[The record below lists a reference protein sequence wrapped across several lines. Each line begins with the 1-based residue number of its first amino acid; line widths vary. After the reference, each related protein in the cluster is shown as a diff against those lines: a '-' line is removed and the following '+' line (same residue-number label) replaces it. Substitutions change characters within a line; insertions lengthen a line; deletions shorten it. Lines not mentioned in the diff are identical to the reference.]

1 MNKKGVNLFHY
12 FLMLDSF
19 GVGINFYLEGY
30 KDYRSKLGGFI
41 TLIIY
46 IITIVCGIFFSKN
59 LFARDSPS
67 VSTTSANYPNPSKII
82 YPNDTFF
89 IFGITV
95 NSLPFINESIY
106 RPVGYIDTK
115 INGSEEL
122 LRQNISVDLCDR
134 VISEE
139 YEYYDV
145 IKHLNL
151 SNFYCI
157 DLNQSKNNDI
167 DNNEFYINEFWG
179 NEGFRMMQIKIYNC
193 SAVAENTSECADNDI
208 IKENLTSPIITYY
221 TLKNYIDTNNYKKPF
236 VRGLQETFYYV
247 SYKKFISATQ
257 YLKHVQIHS
266 DVGYLFSEEEIIE
279 GHTVDSM
286 IEFSETEQ
294 EDGKI
299 FTMSIQLTNKIDIY
313 SRTYNKLQD
322 LGAQIGAVYGAL
334 HMVLAI
340 IFQFYNNSKLF
351 CDIINNFFLIK
362 EDFTPIS
369 REKKAFVDLKRKFF
383 KDLNL
388 IISMQKTSFV
398 ATHNSRFN
406 FSSKMSKNLNLST
419 VTDLNDANKNEYN
432 EENLNTSENLR
443 KSRINFREKNK
454 IFLKSVL
461 TKKKE
466 EDKNKIQIDF
476 TYADRFLCL
485 YMINLCRKKVSRYSY
500 YNFFYKG
507 KDYIISALDI
517 TNYLKYN
524 TFMQTLFLINNKDTR
539 ELFEYVTTPILSSKY
554 IGPRFEVE
562 K

>member
-1 MNKKGVNLFHY
+1 MKKSKNLIHY
-12 FLMLDSF
+12 FLILDSF

-30 KDYRSKLGGFI
+30 KDYRSQLGGFI
-41 TLIIY
+41 TLVIY
-46 IITIVCGIFFSKN
+46 VITIICGIIFSKN
-59 LFARDSPS
+59 LLQRVNPS
-67 VSTTSANYPNPSKII
+67 VSTTSANYPNPEKIL
-82 YPNDTFF
+82 YPNNTFF
-89 IFGITV
+89 ILGITV
-95 NSLPFINESIY
+95 DSLPFINESIY
-106 RPVGYIDTK
+106 RPIAYINTK
-115 INGSEEL
+115 VNGSEEL
-122 LRQNISVDLCDR
+122 MRQNISVDLCDK
-134 VISEE
+134 VLNED
-139 YEYYDV
+139 YKYYDV

-157 DLNQSKNNDI
+157 DLNQNNKSGINND
-167 DNNEFYINEFWG
+167 ELYINEFWG
-179 NEGFRMMQIKIYNC
+179 NDGFRMLQIKIFNC
-193 SAVAENTSECADNDI
+193 SAVADDISQCADNDI
-208 IKENLTSPIITYY
+208 IKEKLSSPIISYY
-221 TLKNYIDTNNYKKPF
+221 TLKNYIDTNNYKNPF

-266 DVGYLFSEEEIIE
+266 DKGFLFSEEEIIAD
-279 GHTVDSM
+279 HTIDSL
-286 IEFSETEQ
+286 IEYSETDQ

-299 FTMSIQLTNKIDIY
+299 FTISIQLTNKIDIY
-313 SRTYNKLQD
+313 TRTYNKLQD
-322 LGAQIGAVYGAL
+322 LGAEIGAVYGAL

-362 EDFTPIS
+362 EDFTPLN
-369 REKKAFVDLKRKFF
+369 REKKSFVDLKRRFF

-388 IISMQKTSFV
+388 IISLRKSSFV
-398 ATHNSRFN
+398 TSHHSRFN
-406 FSSKMSKNLNLST
+406 NSSNLNKNINLST
-419 VTDLNDANKNEYN
+419 MSDLNTTNKNKFS
-432 EENLNTSENLR
+432 EEILKTTDNLKKE
-443 KSRINFREKNK
+443 KINFREKNK
-454 IFLKSVL
+454 IFLNRVL
-461 TKKKE
+461 TEKKE
-466 EDKNKIQIDF
+466 EDKHKIRIDF

-485 YMINLCRKKVSRYSY
+485 YLINLCRKKVNRYSY

-524 TFMQTLFLINNKDTR
+524 TFLQMLFLINNKETR

>member
-1 MNKKGVNLFHY
+1 MKKSKNLIHY
-12 FLMLDSF
+12 FLILDSF

-30 KDYRSKLGGFI
+30 KDYRSQLGGFI
-41 TLIIY
+41 TLVIY
-46 IITIVCGIFFSKN
+46 VITIICGIIFSKN
-59 LFARDSPS
+59 LLQRVNPS
-67 VSTTSANYPNPSKII
+67 VSTTSANYPNPEKIL
-82 YPNDTFF
+82 YPNNTFF
-89 IFGITV
+89 ILGITV
-95 NSLPFINESIY
+95 DSLPFINESIY
-106 RPVGYIDTK
+106 RPIAYINTK
-115 INGSEEL
+115 VNGSEEL
-122 LRQNISVDLCDR
+122 MRQNISVDLCDK
-134 VISEE
+134 VLNED
-139 YEYYDV
+139 YKYYDV

-157 DLNQSKNNDI
+157 DLNQNNKSSI
-167 DNNEFYINEFWG
+167 NNEELYINEFWG
-179 NEGFRMMQIKIYNC
+179 NDGFRMLQIKIFNC
-193 SAVAENTSECADNDI
+193 SAVADDISQCADNDV
-208 IKENLTSPIITYY
+208 IKEKLSSPIISYY
-221 TLKNYIDTNNYKKPF
+221 TLKNYIDTNNYKNPF

-266 DVGYLFSEEEIIE
+266 DKGFLFSEEEIIAD
-279 GHTVDSM
+279 HTIDSL
-286 IEFSETEQ
+286 IEYSETDQ

-299 FTMSIQLTNKIDIY
+299 FTISIQLTNKIDIY
-313 SRTYNKLQD
+313 TRTYNKLQD
-322 LGAQIGAVYGAL
+322 LGAEIGAVYGAL

-362 EDFTPIS
+362 EDFTPLN
-369 REKKAFVDLKRKFF
+369 REKKSFVDLKRRFF

-388 IISMQKTSFV
+388 IISLRKSSFV
-398 ATHNSRFN
+398 TSHHSRFN
-406 FSSKMSKNLNLST
+406 NSSNVNKNINLST
-419 VTDLNDANKNEYN
+419 MSDLNTTNKNKFS
-432 EENLNTSENLR
+432 EEILKTTDNLKKE
-443 KSRINFREKNK
+443 KINFREKNK
-454 IFLKSVL
+454 IFLNRVL
-461 TKKKE
+461 TEKKE
-466 EDKNKIQIDF
+466 EDKHKIRIDF

-485 YMINLCRKKVSRYSY
+485 YLINLCRKKVNRYSY

-524 TFMQTLFLINNKDTR
+524 TFLQMLFLINNKETR

>member
-1 MNKKGVNLFHY
+1 MKKSKNLIHY
-12 FLMLDSF
+12 FLILDSF

-30 KDYRSKLGGFI
+30 KDYRSQLGGFI
-41 TLIIY
+41 TLVIY
-46 IITIVCGIFFSKN
+46 VITIICGIIFSKN
-59 LFARDSPS
+59 LLQRVNPS
-67 VSTTSANYPNPSKII
+67 VSTTSANYPNPEKIL
-82 YPNDTFF
+82 YPNNTFF
-89 IFGITV
+89 ILGITV
-95 NSLPFINESIY
+95 DSLPFINESIY
-106 RPVGYIDTK
+106 RPIAYINTK
-115 INGSEEL
+115 VNGSEEL
-122 LRQNISVDLCDR
+122 MRQNISVDLCDK
-134 VISEE
+134 VLNED
-139 YEYYDV
+139 YKYYDV

-157 DLNQSKNNDI
+157 DLNQKNKSDI
-167 DNNEFYINEFWG
+167 NNEELYINEFWG
-179 NEGFRMMQIKIYNC
+179 NDGFRMLQIKIFNC
-193 SAVAENTSECADNDI
+193 SAVADDISQCADNDI
-208 IKENLTSPIITYY
+208 IKEKLSSPIISYY
-221 TLKNYIDTNNYKKPF
+221 TLKNYIDTNNYKNPF

-266 DVGYLFSEEEIIE
+266 DKGFLFSEEEIIAD
-279 GHTVDSM
+279 HTIDSL
-286 IEFSETEQ
+286 IEYSETDQ

-299 FTMSIQLTNKIDIY
+299 FTISIQLTNKIDIY
-313 SRTYNKLQD
+313 TRTYNKLQD
-322 LGAQIGAVYGAL
+322 LGAEIGAVYGAL

-362 EDFTPIS
+362 EDFTPLN
-369 REKKAFVDLKRKFF
+369 REKKSFVDLKRRFF

-388 IISMQKTSFV
+388 IISLRKSSFV
-398 ATHNSRFN
+398 TSHHSRFN
-406 FSSKMSKNLNLST
+406 NSSNLNKNINLST
-419 VTDLNDANKNEYN
+419 MSDLNTTNKNKFS
-432 EENLNTSENLR
+432 EEILKTTDNLKKE
-443 KSRINFREKNK
+443 KINFREKNK
-454 IFLKSVL
+454 IFLNRVL
-461 TKKKE
+461 TEKKE
-466 EDKNKIQIDF
+466 EDKHKIRIDF

-485 YMINLCRKKVSRYSY
+485 YLINLCRKKVNRYSY

-524 TFMQTLFLINNKDTR
+524 TFLQMLFLINNKETR

>member
-1 MNKKGVNLFHY
+1 MKKSKNLIHY
-12 FLMLDSF
+12 FLILDSF

-30 KDYRSKLGGFI
+30 KDYRSQLGGFI
-41 TLIIY
+41 TLVIY
-46 IITIVCGIFFSKN
+46 VITIICGIIFSKN
-59 LFARDSPS
+59 LLQRVNPS
-67 VSTTSANYPNPSKII
+67 VSTTSANYPNPEKIL
-82 YPNDTFF
+82 YPNNTFF
-89 IFGITV
+89 ILGITV
-95 NSLPFINESIY
+95 DSLPFINESIY
-106 RPVGYIDTK
+106 RPIAYINTK
-115 INGSEEL
+115 VNGSEEL
-122 LRQNISVDLCDR
+122 MRQNISVDLCDK
-134 VISEE
+134 VLNED
-139 YEYYDV
+139 YKYYDV

-157 DLNQSKNNDI
+157 DLNQNNKSGI
-167 DNNEFYINEFWG
+167 NNEELYINEFWG
-179 NEGFRMMQIKIYNC
+179 NDGFRMLQIKIFNC
-193 SAVAENTSECADNDI
+193 SAVADDISQCADNDI
-208 IKENLTSPIITYY
+208 IKEKLSSPIISYY
-221 TLKNYIDTNNYKKPF
+221 TLKNYIDTNNYKNPF

-266 DVGYLFSEEEIIE
+266 DKGFLFSEEEIIAD
-279 GHTVDSM
+279 HTIDSL
-286 IEFSETEQ
+286 IEYSETDQ

-299 FTMSIQLTNKIDIY
+299 FTISIQLTNKIDIY
-313 SRTYNKLQD
+313 TRTYNKLQD
-322 LGAQIGAVYGAL
+322 LGAEIGAVYGAL

-362 EDFTPIS
+362 EDFTPLN
-369 REKKAFVDLKRKFF
+369 REKKSFVDLKRRFF

-388 IISMQKTSFV
+388 IISLRKSSFV
-398 ATHNSRFN
+398 TSHHSRFN
-406 FSSKMSKNLNLST
+406 NSSNLNKNINLST
-419 VTDLNDANKNEYN
+419 MSDLNTTNKNKFS
-432 EENLNTSENLR
+432 EEILKTTDNLKKE
-443 KSRINFREKNK
+443 KINFREKNK
-454 IFLKSVL
+454 IFLNRVL
-461 TKKKE
+461 TEKKE
-466 EDKNKIQIDF
+466 EDKHKIRIDF

-485 YMINLCRKKVSRYSY
+485 YLINLCRKKVNRYSY

-524 TFMQTLFLINNKDTR
+524 TFLQMLFLINNKETR

>member
-1 MNKKGVNLFHY
+1 MKKSKNLIHY
-12 FLMLDSF
+12 FLILDSF

-30 KDYRSKLGGFI
+30 KDYRSQLGGFI
-41 TLIIY
+41 TLVIY
-46 IITIVCGIFFSKN
+46 VITIICGIIFSKN
-59 LFARDSPS
+59 LLQRVNPS
-67 VSTTSANYPNPSKII
+67 VSTTSANYPNPEKIL
-82 YPNDTFF
+82 YPNNTFF
-89 IFGITV
+89 ILGITV
-95 NSLPFINESIY
+95 DSLPFINESIY
-106 RPVGYIDTK
+106 RPIAYINTK
-115 INGSEEL
+115 VNGSEEL
-122 LRQNISVDLCDR
+122 MRQNISVDLCDK
-134 VISEE
+134 VLNED
-139 YEYYDV
+139 YKYYDV

-157 DLNQSKNNDI
+157 DLNQNNKSSINND
-167 DNNEFYINEFWG
+167 ELYINEFWG
-179 NEGFRMMQIKIYNC
+179 NDGFRMLQIKIFNC
-193 SAVAENTSECADNDI
+193 SAVADDISQCADNDI
-208 IKENLTSPIITYY
+208 IKEKLSSPIISYY
-221 TLKNYIDTNNYKKPF
+221 TLKNYIDTNNYKNPF

-266 DVGYLFSEEEIIE
+266 DKGFLFSEEEIIAD
-279 GHTVDSM
+279 HTIDSL
-286 IEFSETEQ
+286 IEYSETDQ

-299 FTMSIQLTNKIDIY
+299 FTISIQLTNKIDIY
-313 SRTYNKLQD
+313 TRTYNKLQD
-322 LGAQIGAVYGAL
+322 LGAEIGAVYGAL

-362 EDFTPIS
+362 EDFTPLN
-369 REKKAFVDLKRKFF
+369 REKKSFVDLKRRFF

-388 IISMQKTSFV
+388 IISLRKSSFV
-398 ATHNSRFN
+398 TSHHSRFN
-406 FSSKMSKNLNLST
+406 NSSNLNKNINLST
-419 VTDLNDANKNEYN
+419 MSDLNTTNKNKFS
-432 EENLNTSENLR
+432 EEILKTTDNLKKE
-443 KSRINFREKNK
+443 KINFREKNK
-454 IFLKSVL
+454 IFLNRVL
-461 TKKKE
+461 TEKKE
-466 EDKNKIQIDF
+466 EDKHKIRIDF

-485 YMINLCRKKVSRYSY
+485 YLINLCRKKVNRYSY

-524 TFMQTLFLINNKDTR
+524 TFLQMLFLINNKETR

>member
-1 MNKKGVNLFHY
+1 MKKSKNLIHY
-12 FLMLDSF
+12 FLILDSF

-30 KDYRSKLGGFI
+30 KDYRSQLGGFI
-41 TLIIY
+41 TLVIY
-46 IITIVCGIFFSKN
+46 VITIICGIIFSKN
-59 LFARDSPS
+59 LLQRVNPS
-67 VSTTSANYPNPSKII
+67 VSTTSANYPNPEKIL
-82 YPNDTFF
+82 YPNNTFF
-89 IFGITV
+89 ILGITV
-95 NSLPFINESIY
+95 DSLPFINESIY
-106 RPVGYIDTK
+106 RPIAYINTK
-115 INGSEEL
+115 VNGSEEL
-122 LRQNISVDLCDR
+122 MRQNISVDLCDK
-134 VISEE
+134 VLNED
-139 YEYYDV
+139 YKYYDA

-157 DLNQSKNNDI
+157 DLNQNNKSGINND
-167 DNNEFYINEFWG
+167 ELYINEFWG
-179 NEGFRMMQIKIYNC
+179 NDGFRMLQIKIFNC
-193 SAVAENTSECADNDI
+193 SAVADDISQCADKDI
-208 IKENLTSPIITYY
+208 IKEKLSSPIISYY
-221 TLKNYIDTNNYKKPF
+221 TLKNYIDTNNYKNPF

-266 DVGYLFSEEEIIE
+266 DKGFLFSEEEIIAD
-279 GHTVDSM
+279 HTIDSL
-286 IEFSETEQ
+286 IEYSETDQ

-299 FTMSIQLTNKIDIY
+299 FTISIQLTNKIDIY
-313 SRTYNKLQD
+313 TRTYNKLQD
-322 LGAQIGAVYGAL
+322 LGAEIGAVYGAL

-362 EDFTPIS
+362 EDFTPLN
-369 REKKAFVDLKRKFF
+369 REKKSFVDLKRRFF

-388 IISMQKTSFV
+388 IISLRKSSFV
-398 ATHNSRFN
+398 TSHHSRFN
-406 FSSKMSKNLNLST
+406 NSSNLNKNINLST
-419 VTDLNDANKNEYN
+419 MSDLNTTNKNKFS
-432 EENLNTSENLR
+432 EEILKTTDNLKKE
-443 KSRINFREKNK
+443 KINFREKNK
-454 IFLKSVL
+454 IFLNRVL
-461 TKKKE
+461 TEKKE
-466 EDKNKIQIDF
+466 EDKHKIRIDF

-485 YMINLCRKKVSRYSY
+485 YLINLCRKKVNRYSY

-524 TFMQTLFLINNKDTR
+524 TFLQMLFLINNKETR

>member
-1 MNKKGVNLFHY
+1 MKKSKNLIHY
-12 FLMLDSF
+12 FLILDSF

-30 KDYRSKLGGFI
+30 KDYRSQLGGFI
-41 TLIIY
+41 TLVIY
-46 IITIVCGIFFSKN
+46 VITIICGIIFSKN
-59 LFARDSPS
+59 LLQRVNPS
-67 VSTTSANYPNPSKII
+67 VSTTSANYPNPEKIL
-82 YPNDTFF
+82 YPNNTFF
-89 IFGITV
+89 ILGITV
-95 NSLPFINESIY
+95 DSLPFINESIY
-106 RPVGYIDTK
+106 RPIAYINTK
-115 INGSEEL
+115 VNGSEEL
-122 LRQNISVDLCDR
+122 MRQNISVDLCDK
-134 VISEE
+134 VLNED
-139 YEYYDV
+139 YKYYDV

-157 DLNQSKNNDI
+157 DLNQSNKSSI
-167 DNNEFYINEFWG
+167 NNEELYINEFWG
-179 NEGFRMMQIKIYNC
+179 NDGFRMLQIKIFNC
-193 SAVAENTSECADNDI
+193 SAVADDISQCADNDI
-208 IKENLTSPIITYY
+208 IKEKLSSPIISYY
-221 TLKNYIDTNNYKKPF
+221 TLKNYIDTNNYKNPF

-266 DVGYLFSEEEIIE
+266 DKGFLFSEEEIIAD
-279 GHTVDSM
+279 HTIDSL
-286 IEFSETEQ
+286 IEYSETDQ

-299 FTMSIQLTNKIDIY
+299 FTISIQLTNKIDIY
-313 SRTYNKLQD
+313 TRTYNKLQD
-322 LGAQIGAVYGAL
+322 LGAEIGAVYGAL

-362 EDFTPIS
+362 EDFTPLN
-369 REKKAFVDLKRKFF
+369 REKKSFVDLKRRFF

-388 IISMQKTSFV
+388 IISLRKSSFV
-398 ATHNSRFN
+398 TSHHSRFN
-406 FSSKMSKNLNLST
+406 NSSNLNKNINLST
-419 VTDLNDANKNEYN
+419 MSDLNTTNKNKFS
-432 EENLNTSENLR
+432 EEILKTTDNLKKE
-443 KSRINFREKNK
+443 KINFREKNK
-454 IFLKSVL
+454 IFLNRVL
-461 TKKKE
+461 TEKKE
-466 EDKNKIQIDF
+466 EDKHKIRIDF

-485 YMINLCRKKVSRYSY
+485 YLINLCRKKVNRYSY

-524 TFMQTLFLINNKDTR
+524 TFLQMLFLINNKETR

>member
-1 MNKKGVNLFHY
+1 MKKSKNLIHY
-12 FLMLDSF
+12 FLILDSF

-30 KDYRSKLGGFI
+30 KDYRSQLGGFI
-41 TLIIY
+41 TLVIY
-46 IITIVCGIFFSKN
+46 VITIICGIIFSKN
-59 LFARDSPS
+59 LLQRVNPS
-67 VSTTSANYPNPSKII
+67 VSTTSANYPNPEKIL
-82 YPNDTFF
+82 YPNNTFF
-89 IFGITV
+89 ILGITV
-95 NSLPFINESIY
+95 DSLPFINESIY
-106 RPVGYIDTK
+106 RPIAYINTK
-115 INGSEEL
+115 VNGSEEL
-122 LRQNISVDLCDR
+122 MRQNISVDLCDK
-134 VISEE
+134 VLNED
-139 YEYYDV
+139 YKYYNV

-157 DLNQSKNNDI
+157 DLNQNNKSGINND
-167 DNNEFYINEFWG
+167 ELYINEFWG
-179 NEGFRMMQIKIYNC
+179 NDGFRMLQIKIFNC
-193 SAVAENTSECADNDI
+193 SAVADDISQCADNDI
-208 IKENLTSPIITYY
+208 IKEKLSSPIISYY
-221 TLKNYIDTNNYKKPF
+221 TLKNYIDTNNYKNPF

-266 DVGYLFSEEEIIE
+266 DKGFLFSEEEIIAD
-279 GHTVDSM
+279 HTIDSL
-286 IEFSETEQ
+286 IEYSETDQ

-299 FTMSIQLTNKIDIY
+299 FTISIQLTNKIDIY
-313 SRTYNKLQD
+313 TRTYNKLQD
-322 LGAQIGAVYGAL
+322 LGAEIGAVYGAL

-362 EDFTPIS
+362 EDFTPLN
-369 REKKAFVDLKRKFF
+369 REKKSFVDLKRRFF

-388 IISMQKTSFV
+388 IISLRKSSFV
-398 ATHNSRFN
+398 TSHHSRFN
-406 FSSKMSKNLNLST
+406 NSSNMNKNINLST
-419 VTDLNDANKNEYN
+419 MSDLNTTNKNKFS
-432 EENLNTSENLR
+432 EEILKTTDNLKKE
-443 KSRINFREKNK
+443 KINFREKNK
-454 IFLKSVL
+454 IFLNRVL
-461 TKKKE
+461 TEKKE
-466 EDKNKIQIDF
+466 EDKHKIRIDF

-485 YMINLCRKKVSRYSY
+485 YLINLCRKKVNRYSY

-524 TFMQTLFLINNKDTR
+524 TFLQMLFLINNKETR

>member
-1 MNKKGVNLFHY
+1 MKKSKNLIHY
-12 FLMLDSF
+12 FLILDSF

-30 KDYRSKLGGFI
+30 KDYRSQLGGFI
-41 TLIIY
+41 TLVIY
-46 IITIVCGIFFSKN
+46 VITIICGIIFSKN
-59 LFARDSPS
+59 LLQRVNPS
-67 VSTTSANYPNPSKII
+67 VSTTSANYPNPEKIL
-82 YPNDTFF
+82 YPNNTFF
-89 IFGITV
+89 ILGITV
-95 NSLPFINESIY
+95 DSLPFINESIY
-106 RPVGYIDTK
+106 RPIAYINTK
-115 INGSEEL
+115 VNGSEEL
-122 LRQNISVDLCDR
+122 MRQNISVDLCDK
-134 VISEE
+134 VLNED
-139 YEYYDV
+139 YKYYDV

-157 DLNQSKNNDI
+157 DLNQSNKSSI
-167 DNNEFYINEFWG
+167 NNEELYINEFWG
-179 NEGFRMMQIKIYNC
+179 NDGFRMLQIKIFNC
-193 SAVAENTSECADNDI
+193 SAVADDISQCADNDV
-208 IKENLTSPIITYY
+208 IKEKLSSPIISYY
-221 TLKNYIDTNNYKKPF
+221 TLKNYIDTNNYKNPF

-266 DVGYLFSEEEIIE
+266 DKGFLFSEEEIIAD
-279 GHTVDSM
+279 HTIDSL
-286 IEFSETEQ
+286 IEYSETDQ

-299 FTMSIQLTNKIDIY
+299 FTISIQLTNKIDIY
-313 SRTYNKLQD
+313 TRTYNKLQD
-322 LGAQIGAVYGAL
+322 LGAEIGAVYGAL

-362 EDFTPIS
+362 EDFTPLN
-369 REKKAFVDLKRKFF
+369 REKKSFVDLKRRFF

-388 IISMQKTSFV
+388 IISLRKSSFV
-398 ATHNSRFN
+398 TSHHSRFN
-406 FSSKMSKNLNLST
+406 NSSNLNKNINLST
-419 VTDLNDANKNEYN
+419 MSDLNTTNKNKFS
-432 EENLNTSENLR
+432 EEILKTTDNLKKE
-443 KSRINFREKNK
+443 KINFREKNK
-454 IFLKSVL
+454 IFLNRVL
-461 TKKKE
+461 TEKKE
-466 EDKNKIQIDF
+466 EDKHKIRIDF

-485 YMINLCRKKVSRYSY
+485 YLINLCRKKVNRYSY

-524 TFMQTLFLINNKDTR
+524 TFLQMLFLINNKETR

>member
-1 MNKKGVNLFHY
+1 MKKSKNLIHY
-12 FLMLDSF
+12 FLILDSF

-30 KDYRSKLGGFI
+30 KDYRSQLGGFI
-41 TLIIY
+41 TLVIY
-46 IITIVCGIFFSKN
+46 VITIICGIIFSKN
-59 LFARDSPS
+59 LLQRVNPS
-67 VSTTSANYPNPSKII
+67 VSTTSANYPNPEKIL
-82 YPNDTFF
+82 YPNNTFF
-89 IFGITV
+89 ILGITV
-95 NSLPFINESIY
+95 DSLPFINESIY
-106 RPVGYIDTK
+106 RPIAYINTK
-115 INGSEEL
+115 VNGSEEL
-122 LRQNISVDLCDR
+122 MRQNISVDLCDK
-134 VISEE
+134 VLNED
-139 YEYYDV
+139 YKYYDV

-157 DLNQSKNNDI
+157 DLNQKNKSDI
-167 DNNEFYINEFWG
+167 NNVELYINEFWG
-179 NEGFRMMQIKIYNC
+179 NDGFRMLQIKIFNC
-193 SAVAENTSECADNDI
+193 SAVADDISQCADNDI
-208 IKENLTSPIITYY
+208 IKEKLSSPIISYY
-221 TLKNYIDTNNYKKPF
+221 TLKNYIDTNNYKNPF

-266 DVGYLFSEEEIIE
+266 DKGFLFSEEEIIAD
-279 GHTVDSM
+279 HTIDSL
-286 IEFSETEQ
+286 IEYSETDQ

-299 FTMSIQLTNKIDIY
+299 FTISIQLTNKIDIY
-313 SRTYNKLQD
+313 TRTYNKLQD
-322 LGAQIGAVYGAL
+322 LGAEIGAVYGAL

-362 EDFTPIS
+362 EDFTPLN
-369 REKKAFVDLKRKFF
+369 REKKSFVDLKRRFF

-388 IISMQKTSFV
+388 IISLRKSSFV
-398 ATHNSRFN
+398 TSHHSRFN
-406 FSSKMSKNLNLST
+406 NSSNLNKNINLST
-419 VTDLNDANKNEYN
+419 MSDLNTTNKNKFS
-432 EENLNTSENLR
+432 EEILKTTDNLKKE
-443 KSRINFREKNK
+443 KINFREKNK
-454 IFLKSVL
+454 IFLNRVL
-461 TKKKE
+461 TEKKE
-466 EDKNKIQIDF
+466 EDKHKIRIDF

-485 YMINLCRKKVSRYSY
+485 YLINLCRKKVNRYSY

-524 TFMQTLFLINNKDTR
+524 TFLQMLFLINNKETR

>member
-1 MNKKGVNLFHY
+1 MKKSKNLIHY
-12 FLMLDSF
+12 FLILDSF

-30 KDYRSKLGGFI
+30 KDYRSQLGGFI
-41 TLIIY
+41 TLVIY
-46 IITIVCGIFFSKN
+46 VITIICGIIFSKN
-59 LFARDSPS
+59 LLQRVNPS
-67 VSTTSANYPNPSKII
+67 VSTTSANYPNPEKIL
-82 YPNDTFF
+82 YPNNTFF
-89 IFGITV
+89 ILGITV
-95 NSLPFINESIY
+95 DSLPFINESIY
-106 RPVGYIDTK
+106 RPIAYINTK
-115 INGSEEL
+115 VNGSEEL
-122 LRQNISVDLCDR
+122 MRQNISVDLCDK
-134 VISEE
+134 VLNED
-139 YEYYDV
+139 YKYYDV

-157 DLNQSKNNDI
+157 DLNQNNKSSI
-167 DNNEFYINEFWG
+167 NNEELYINEFWG
-179 NEGFRMMQIKIYNC
+179 NDGFRMLQIKIFNC
-193 SAVAENTSECADNDI
+193 SAVADDISQCADNDV
-208 IKENLTSPIITYY
+208 IKEKLSSPIISYY
-221 TLKNYIDTNNYKKPF
+221 TLKNYIDTNNYKNPF

-266 DVGYLFSEEEIIE
+266 DKGFLFSEEEIIAD
-279 GHTVDSM
+279 HTIDSL
-286 IEFSETEQ
+286 IEYSETDQ

-299 FTMSIQLTNKIDIY
+299 FTISIQLTNKIDIY
-313 SRTYNKLQD
+313 TRTYNKLQD
-322 LGAQIGAVYGAL
+322 LGAEIGAVYGAL

-362 EDFTPIS
+362 EDFTPLN
-369 REKKAFVDLKRKFF
+369 REKKSFVDLKRRFF

-388 IISMQKTSFV
+388 IISLRKSSFV
-398 ATHNSRFN
+398 TSHHSRFN
-406 FSSKMSKNLNLST
+406 NSSNLNKNINLST
-419 VTDLNDANKNEYN
+419 MSDLNTTNKNKFS
-432 EENLNTSENLR
+432 EEILKTTDNLKKE
-443 KSRINFREKNK
+443 KINFREKNK
-454 IFLKSVL
+454 IFLNRVL
-461 TKKKE
+461 TEKKE
-466 EDKNKIQIDF
+466 EDKHKIRIDF

-485 YMINLCRKKVSRYSY
+485 YLINLCRKKVNRYSY

-524 TFMQTLFLINNKDTR
+524 TFLQMLFLINNKETR

>member
-1 MNKKGVNLFHY
+1 MKKSKNLIHY
-12 FLMLDSF
+12 FLILDSF

-30 KDYRSKLGGFI
+30 KDYRSQLGGFI
-41 TLIIY
+41 TLVIY
-46 IITIVCGIFFSKN
+46 VITIICGIIFSKN
-59 LFARDSPS
+59 LLQRVNPS
-67 VSTTSANYPNPSKII
+67 VSTTSANYPNPEKML
-82 YPNDTFF
+82 YPNNTFF
-89 IFGITV
+89 ILGITV
-95 NSLPFINESIY
+95 DSLPFINESIY
-106 RPVGYIDTK
+106 RPIAYINTK
-115 INGSEEL
+115 VNGSEEIM
-122 LRQNISVDLCDR
+122 RQNISVDLCDK
-134 VISEE
+134 VLNED
-139 YEYYDV
+139 YKYYDV

-157 DLNQSKNNDI
+157 DLNQNNKSSI
-167 DNNEFYINEFWG
+167 NNEELYINEFWG
-179 NEGFRMMQIKIYNC
+179 NDGFRMLQIKIFNC
-193 SAVAENTSECADNDI
+193 SAVADDISQCADNDI
-208 IKENLTSPIITYY
+208 IKEKLSSPIISYY
-221 TLKNYIDTNNYKKPF
+221 TLKNYIDTNNYKNPF

-266 DVGYLFSEEEIIE
+266 DKGFLFSEEEIIAD
-279 GHTVDSM
+279 HTIDSL
-286 IEFSETEQ
+286 IEYSETDQ

-299 FTMSIQLTNKIDIY
+299 FTISIQLTNKIDIY
-313 SRTYNKLQD
+313 TRTYNKLQD
-322 LGAQIGAVYGAL
+322 LGAEIGAVYGAL

-362 EDFTPIS
+362 EDFTPLN
-369 REKKAFVDLKRKFF
+369 REKKSFVDLKRRFF

-388 IISMQKTSFV
+388 IISLRKSSFV
-398 ATHNSRFN
+398 TSHHSRFN
-406 FSSKMSKNLNLST
+406 NSSNLNKNINLST
-419 VTDLNDANKNEYN
+419 MSDLNTTNKNKFS
-432 EENLNTSENLR
+432 EEILKTTDNLKKE
-443 KSRINFREKNK
+443 KINFREKNK
-454 IFLKSVL
+454 IFLNRVL
-461 TKKKE
+461 TEKKE
-466 EDKNKIQIDF
+466 EDKHKIRIDF

-485 YMINLCRKKVSRYSY
+485 YLINLCRKKVNRYSY

-524 TFMQTLFLINNKDTR
+524 TFLQMLFLINNKETR

>member
-1 MNKKGVNLFHY
+1 MKKSKNLIHY
-12 FLMLDSF
+12 FLILDSF

-30 KDYRSKLGGFI
+30 KDYRSQLGGFI
-41 TLIIY
+41 TLVIY
-46 IITIVCGIFFSKN
+46 VITIICGIIFSKN
-59 LFARDSPS
+59 LLQRVNPS
-67 VSTTSANYPNPSKII
+67 VSTTSANYPNPEKIL
-82 YPNDTFF
+82 YPNNTFF
-89 IFGITV
+89 ILGITV
-95 NSLPFINESIY
+95 DSLPFINESIY
-106 RPVGYIDTK
+106 RPIAYINTK
-115 INGSEEL
+115 VNGSEEL
-122 LRQNISVDLCDR
+122 MRQNISVDLCNKVLNED
-134 VISEE
+134 
-139 YEYYDV
+139 YKYYDV

-157 DLNQSKNNDI
+157 DLNQNNKSGINND
-167 DNNEFYINEFWG
+167 ELYINEFWG
-179 NEGFRMMQIKIYNC
+179 NDGFRMLQIKIFNC
-193 SAVAENTSECADNDI
+193 SAVADDISQCADNDV
-208 IKENLTSPIITYY
+208 IKEKLSSPIISYY
-221 TLKNYIDTNNYKKPF
+221 TLKNYIDTNNYKNPF

-266 DVGYLFSEEEIIE
+266 DKGFLFSEEEINADHTIDSLIE
-279 GHTVDSM
+279 Y
-286 IEFSETEQ
+286 SETDQ

-299 FTMSIQLTNKIDIY
+299 FTISIQLTNKIDIY
-313 SRTYNKLQD
+313 TRTYNKLQD
-322 LGAQIGAVYGAL
+322 LGAEIGAVYGAL

-362 EDFTPIS
+362 EDFTPLN
-369 REKKAFVDLKRKFF
+369 REKKSFVDLKRRFF

-388 IISMQKTSFV
+388 IISLRKSSFV
-398 ATHNSRFN
+398 TSHHSRFN
-406 FSSKMSKNLNLST
+406 NSSNLNKNINLST
-419 VTDLNDANKNEYN
+419 MSDLNTTNKNKFS
-432 EENLNTSENLR
+432 EEILKTTDNLKKE
-443 KSRINFREKNK
+443 KINFREKNK
-454 IFLKSVL
+454 IFLNRVL
-461 TKKKE
+461 TEKKE
-466 EDKNKIQIDF
+466 EDKHKIRIDF

-485 YMINLCRKKVSRYSY
+485 YLINLCRKKVNRYSY

-524 TFMQTLFLINNKDTR
+524 TFLQMLFLINNKETR

>member
-1 MNKKGVNLFHY
+1 MKKSKNLIHY
-12 FLMLDSF
+12 FLILDSF

-30 KDYRSKLGGFI
+30 KDYRSQLGGFI
-41 TLIIY
+41 TLVIY
-46 IITIVCGIFFSKN
+46 VITIICGIIFSKN
-59 LFARDSPS
+59 LLQRVNPS
-67 VSTTSANYPNPSKII
+67 VSTTSANYPNPEKIL
-82 YPNDTFF
+82 YPNNTFF
-89 IFGITV
+89 ILGITV
-95 NSLPFINESIY
+95 DSLPFINESIY
-106 RPVGYIDTK
+106 RPIAYINTK
-115 INGSEEL
+115 VNGSEEL
-122 LRQNISVDLCDR
+122 MRQNISVDLCDK
-134 VISEE
+134 VLNED
-139 YEYYDV
+139 YKYYDV

-157 DLNQSKNNDI
+157 DLNQNNKSGI
-167 DNNEFYINEFWG
+167 NNEELYINEFWG
-179 NEGFRMMQIKIYNC
+179 NDGFRMLQIKIFNC
-193 SAVAENTSECADNDI
+193 SAVADDISQCADNDV
-208 IKENLTSPIITYY
+208 IKEKLSSPIISYY
-221 TLKNYIDTNNYKKPF
+221 TLKNYIDTNNYKNPF

-266 DVGYLFSEEEIIE
+266 DKGFLFSEEEIIAD
-279 GHTVDSM
+279 HTIDSL
-286 IEFSETEQ
+286 IEYSETDQ

-299 FTMSIQLTNKIDIY
+299 FTISIQLTNKIDIY
-313 SRTYNKLQD
+313 TRTYNKLQD
-322 LGAQIGAVYGAL
+322 LGAEIGAVYGAL

-362 EDFTPIS
+362 EDFTPLN
-369 REKKAFVDLKRKFF
+369 REKKSFVDLKRRFF

-388 IISMQKTSFV
+388 IISLRKSSFV
-398 ATHNSRFN
+398 TSHHSRFN
-406 FSSKMSKNLNLST
+406 NSSNLNKNINLST
-419 VTDLNDANKNEYN
+419 ISDLNTTNKNKFS
-432 EENLNTSENLR
+432 EEILKTTDNLKKE
-443 KSRINFREKNK
+443 KINFREKNK
-454 IFLKSVL
+454 IFLNRVL
-461 TKKKE
+461 TEKKE
-466 EDKNKIQIDF
+466 EDKHKIRIDF

-485 YMINLCRKKVSRYSY
+485 YLINLCRKKVNRYSY

-524 TFMQTLFLINNKDTR
+524 TFLQMLFLINNKETR

>member
-1 MNKKGVNLFHY
+1 MKKSKNLIHY
-12 FLMLDSF
+12 FLILDSF

-30 KDYRSKLGGFI
+30 KDYRSQLGGFI
-41 TLIIY
+41 TLVIY
-46 IITIVCGIFFSKN
+46 VITIICGIIFSKN
-59 LFARDSPS
+59 LLQRVNPS
-67 VSTTSANYPNPSKII
+67 VSTTSANYPNPEKIL
-82 YPNDTFF
+82 YPNNTFF
-89 IFGITV
+89 ILGITV
-95 NSLPFINESIY
+95 DSLPFINESIY
-106 RPVGYIDTK
+106 RPIAYINTK
-115 INGSEEL
+115 VNGSEEL
-122 LRQNISVDLCDR
+122 MRQNISVDLCDK
-134 VISEE
+134 VLNED
-139 YEYYDV
+139 YKYYNV

-157 DLNQSKNNDI
+157 DLNQNNKSGI
-167 DNNEFYINEFWG
+167 NNEELYINEFWG
-179 NEGFRMMQIKIYNC
+179 NDGFRMLQIKIFNC
-193 SAVAENTSECADNDI
+193 SAVADDISQCADNDV
-208 IKENLTSPIITYY
+208 IKEKLSSPIISYY
-221 TLKNYIDTNNYKKPF
+221 TLKNYIDTNNYKNPF

-266 DVGYLFSEEEIIE
+266 DKGFLFSEEEIIAD
-279 GHTVDSM
+279 HTIDSL
-286 IEFSETEQ
+286 IEYSETDQ

-299 FTMSIQLTNKIDIY
+299 FTISIQLTNKIDIY
-313 SRTYNKLQD
+313 TRTYNKLQD
-322 LGAQIGAVYGAL
+322 LGAEIGAVYGAL

-362 EDFTPIS
+362 EDFTPLN
-369 REKKAFVDLKRKFF
+369 REKKSFVDLKRRFF

-388 IISMQKTSFV
+388 IISLRKSSFV
-398 ATHNSRFN
+398 TSHHSRFN
-406 FSSKMSKNLNLST
+406 NSSNLNKNINLST
-419 VTDLNDANKNEYN
+419 MSDLNTTNKNKFS
-432 EENLNTSENLR
+432 EEILKTTDNLKKE
-443 KSRINFREKNK
+443 KINFREKNK
-454 IFLKSVL
+454 IFLNRVL
-461 TKKKE
+461 TEKKE
-466 EDKNKIQIDF
+466 EDKHKIRIDF

-485 YMINLCRKKVSRYSY
+485 YLINLCRKKVNRYSY

-524 TFMQTLFLINNKDTR
+524 TFLQMLFLINNKETR

>member
-1 MNKKGVNLFHY
+1 MKKSKNLIHY
-12 FLMLDSF
+12 FLILDSF

-30 KDYRSKLGGFI
+30 KDYRSQLGGFI
-41 TLIIY
+41 TLVIY
-46 IITIVCGIFFSKN
+46 VITIICGIIFSKN
-59 LFARDSPS
+59 LLQRVNPS
-67 VSTTSANYPNPSKII
+67 VSTTSANYPNPEKIL
-82 YPNDTFF
+82 YPNNTFF
-89 IFGITV
+89 ILGITV
-95 NSLPFINESIY
+95 DSLPFINESIY
-106 RPVGYIDTK
+106 RPIAYINTK
-115 INGSEEL
+115 VNGSEEL
-122 LRQNISVDLCDR
+122 MRQNISVDLCDK
-134 VISEE
+134 VLNED
-139 YEYYDV
+139 YKYYDV

-157 DLNQSKNNDI
+157 DLNQNNKSSI
-167 DNNEFYINEFWG
+167 NNEELYINEFWG
-179 NEGFRMMQIKIYNC
+179 NDGFRMLQIKIFNC
-193 SAVAENTSECADNDI
+193 SAVADDISQCADNDI
-208 IKENLTSPIITYY
+208 IKEKLSSPIISYY
-221 TLKNYIDTNNYKKPF
+221 TLKNYIDTNNYKNPF

-266 DVGYLFSEEEIIE
+266 DKGFLFSEEEIIAD
-279 GHTVDSM
+279 HTIDSL
-286 IEFSETEQ
+286 IEYSETDQ

-299 FTMSIQLTNKIDIY
+299 FTISIQLTNKIDIY
-313 SRTYNKLQD
+313 TRTYNKLQD
-322 LGAQIGAVYGAL
+322 LGAEIGAVYGAL

-362 EDFTPIS
+362 EDFTPLN
-369 REKKAFVDLKRKFF
+369 REKKSFVDLKRRFF

-388 IISMQKTSFV
+388 IISLRKSSFV
-398 ATHNSRFN
+398 TSHHSRFN
-406 FSSKMSKNLNLST
+406 NSSNLNKNINLST
-419 VTDLNDANKNEYN
+419 MSDLNTTNKNKFS
-432 EENLNTSENLR
+432 EEILKTTDNLKKE
-443 KSRINFREKNK
+443 KINFREKNK
-454 IFLKSVL
+454 IFLNRVL
-461 TKKKE
+461 TEKKE
-466 EDKNKIQIDF
+466 EDKHKIRIDF

-485 YMINLCRKKVSRYSY
+485 YLINLCRKKVNRYSY

-524 TFMQTLFLINNKDTR
+524 TFLQMLFLINNKETR

>member
-1 MNKKGVNLFHY
+1 MKKSKNLIHY
-12 FLMLDSF
+12 FLILDSF

-30 KDYRSKLGGFI
+30 KDYRSQLGGFI
-41 TLIIY
+41 TLVIY
-46 IITIVCGIFFSKN
+46 VITIICGIIFSKN
-59 LFARDSPS
+59 LLQRVNPS
-67 VSTTSANYPNPSKII
+67 VSTTSANYPNPEKIL
-82 YPNDTFF
+82 YPNNTFF
-89 IFGITV
+89 ILGITV
-95 NSLPFINESIY
+95 DSLPFINESIY
-106 RPVGYIDTK
+106 RPIAYINTK
-115 INGSEEL
+115 VNGSEEL
-122 LRQNISVDLCDR
+122 MRQNISVDLCDK
-134 VISEE
+134 VLNED
-139 YEYYDV
+139 YKYYDV

-157 DLNQSKNNDI
+157 DLNQNNKSSINND
-167 DNNEFYINEFWG
+167 ELYINEFWG
-179 NEGFRMMQIKIYNC
+179 NDGFRMLQIKIFNC
-193 SAVAENTSECADNDI
+193 SAVADDISQCADNDV
-208 IKENLTSPIITYY
+208 IKEKLSSPIISYY
-221 TLKNYIDTNNYKKPF
+221 TLKNYIDTNNYKNPF

-266 DVGYLFSEEEIIE
+266 DKGFLFSEEEIIAD
-279 GHTVDSM
+279 HTIDSL
-286 IEFSETEQ
+286 IEYSETDQ

-299 FTMSIQLTNKIDIY
+299 FTISIQLTNKIDIY
-313 SRTYNKLQD
+313 TRTYNKLQD
-322 LGAQIGAVYGAL
+322 LGAEIGAVYGAL

-362 EDFTPIS
+362 EDFTPLN
-369 REKKAFVDLKRKFF
+369 REKKSFVDLKRRFF

-388 IISMQKTSFV
+388 IISLRKSSFV
-398 ATHNSRFN
+398 TSHHSRFN
-406 FSSKMSKNLNLST
+406 NSSNLNKNINLST
-419 VTDLNDANKNEYN
+419 MSDLNTTNKNKFS
-432 EENLNTSENLR
+432 EEILKTTDNLKKE
-443 KSRINFREKNK
+443 KINFREKNK
-454 IFLKSVL
+454 IFLNRVL
-461 TKKKE
+461 TEKKE
-466 EDKNKIQIDF
+466 EDKHKIRIDF

-485 YMINLCRKKVSRYSY
+485 YLINLCRKKVNRYSY

-524 TFMQTLFLINNKDTR
+524 TFLQMLFLINNKETR

>member
-1 MNKKGVNLFHY
+1 MKKTKNLIHY
-12 FLMLDSF
+12 FLILDSF

-41 TLIIY
+41 TLVIY
-46 IITIVCGIFFSKN
+46 VITIICGIIFSKN
-59 LFARDSPS
+59 LLQRVNPS
-67 VSTTSANYPNPSKII
+67 VSTTSANYPNPEKIL
-82 YPNDTFF
+82 YPNNTFF
-89 IFGITV
+89 ILGITV
-95 NSLPFINESIY
+95 DSLPFINESIY
-106 RPVGYIDTK
+106 RPIAYINTK
-115 INGSEEL
+115 VNGSEEL
-122 LRQNISVDLCDR
+122 MRQNISVDLCDK
-134 VISEE
+134 VLNED
-139 YEYYDV
+139 YKYYDV

-157 DLNQSKNNDI
+157 DLNQNNKSSINND
-167 DNNEFYINEFWG
+167 ELYINEFWG
-179 NEGFRMMQIKIYNC
+179 NDGFRMLQIKIFNC
-193 SAVAENTSECADNDI
+193 SAVADDISQCADNDV
-208 IKENLTSPIITYY
+208 IKEKLSSPIISYY
-221 TLKNYIDTNNYKKPF
+221 TLKNYIDTNNYKNPF

-266 DVGYLFSEEEIIE
+266 DKGFLFSEEEIIAD
-279 GHTVDSM
+279 HTIDSL
-286 IEFSETEQ
+286 IEYSETDQ

-299 FTMSIQLTNKIDIY
+299 FTISIQLTNKIDIY
-313 SRTYNKLQD
+313 TRTYNKLQD
-322 LGAQIGAVYGAL
+322 LGAEIGAVYGAL

-362 EDFTPIS
+362 EDFTPLN
-369 REKKAFVDLKRKFF
+369 REKKSFVDLKRRFF

-388 IISMQKTSFV
+388 IISLRKSSFV
-398 ATHNSRFN
+398 TSHHSRFN
-406 FSSKMSKNLNLST
+406 NSSNLNKNINLST
-419 VTDLNDANKNEYN
+419 MSDLNTTNKNKFS
-432 EENLNTSENLR
+432 EEILKTTDNLKKE
-443 KSRINFREKNK
+443 KINFREKNK
-454 IFLKSVL
+454 IFLNRVL
-461 TKKKE
+461 TEKKE
-466 EDKNKIQIDF
+466 EDKHKIRIDF

-485 YMINLCRKKVSRYSY
+485 YLINLCRKKVNRYSY

-524 TFMQTLFLINNKDTR
+524 TFLQMLFLINNKETR